1 MGIAIPIILVTD
13 PKISVKNKKLIVV
26 TGRIHPG

>member
-13 PKISVKNKKLIVV
+13 PKIPVKNKKLIVV